1 MTSTPQAA
9 TDAPALLRGLFDD
22 AIDMAVR
29 GFASAADI
37 DTAMRLGAGHP
48 AGPFELRALH
58 VESWRRRRNG
68 STTSPQTSAL
78 RRRLPSHAH
87 RRKPVSAGCCLTEEL
102 ETGSGG
108 RERRFSGR
116 V

>member
-29 GFASAADI
+29 GFASAADS

-58 VESWRRRRNG
+58 VDPHRGPPHTPSPEQRARA
-68 STTSPQTSAL
+68 TS
-78 RRRLPSHAH
+78 
-87 RRKPVSAGCCLTEEL
+87 GNEL
-102 ETGSGG
+102 ETPPITGVPTQIGVRPWQIFWLDRSTA
-108 RERRFSGR
+108 
-116 V
+116 